1 MSENKENGKGEEFKI
16 YKGVVHL
23 KHTGTELLT
32 DIVAIDENTN
42 SVLIRNPVCLQTVAT
57 ESGQSQAVMVP
68 WLMTSKEDTVHI
80 GLADVLFISE
90 CRDDIAEQHTQMFSS
105 VILPKNKSKFIV

>member
-42 SVLIRNPVCLQTVAT
+42 SVMIRNPVCLQTVAT

-90 CRDDIAEQHTQMFSS
+90 CRPDIAEQHTQMFSS

>member
-42 SVLIRNPVCLQTVAT
+42 SVMIRNPVCLQTVAT